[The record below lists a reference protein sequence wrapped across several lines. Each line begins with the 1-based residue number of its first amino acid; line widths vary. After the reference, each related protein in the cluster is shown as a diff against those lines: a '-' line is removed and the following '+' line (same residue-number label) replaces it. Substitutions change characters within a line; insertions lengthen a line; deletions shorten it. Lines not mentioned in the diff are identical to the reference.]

1 MMNKNETI
9 GTKIDKNVEKLQ
21 ETKIKVENKFCEVI
35 EEFKAKQE
43 NMGTKITNKL
53 PSQTPVDV
61 IEDSKFFIIKV
72 NLPGIMKK
80 DILLEVSNLK
90 VFIKAEFNEIISED
104 AIYLKQERQ
113 VGNYYKEIRLPQEV
127 IYEEANASFKNGV
140 LTIKLPKLESKKHKI
155 EIN

>member
-1 MMNKNETI
+1 MRNNNETI

-21 ETKIKVENKFCEVI
+21 EKKLKVENKVCEVI
-35 EEFKAKQE
+35 EDFKAKQE
-43 NMGTKITNKL
+43 DVSSKITNKFQY
-53 PSQTPVDV
+53 QTPVDV
-61 IEDSKFFIIKV
+61 IEDSEYFIIKV

-80 DILLEVSNLK
+80 DISLDVSNIK

-113 VGNYYKEIRLPQEV
+113 VGEVYKEIRLPQEV

-140 LTIKLPKLESKKHKI
+140 LTIKIPKLETERHKI